1 MSSELN
7 EVLVASGPGVEVTR
21 HITHH
26 GFFYGHFDGEL
37 EEVAIPPTDAFDPA
51 SLTWPAA
58 AVLLRVMH
66 RIVRVRR
73 IWGEDFPGE
82 EEAVKSRRVYL
93 CPGAEVVTSRK
104 DIPRFKRQLRDL
116 DGAERLLRLGN
127 VAGIVAVPDK
137 KIWGKLRLGERV
149 GGRA

>member
-1 MSSELN
+1 MSELN
-7 EVLVASGPGVEVTR
+7 EVLVASGPGIEVTR

-37 EEVAIPPTDAFDPA
+37 EEVAIPPCDELDPA
-51 SLTWPAA
+51 SLAWPAA
-58 AVLLRVMH
+58 AVVLRVLH

-82 EEAVKSRRVYL
+82 VEAVKSRRVYL
-93 CPGAEVVTSRK
+93 CPGAEVVTARK
-104 DIPRFKRQLRDL
+104 DVARFKGRLRDL

-127 VAGIVAVPDK
+127 VEAIVAVPEK
-137 KIWGKLRLGERV
+137 KVWGKLRVGERV